1 MGQIGV
7 KTSEMSSSVNGVM
20 FKCSMRHW
28 GTMEPFELAWERQP
42 DDRQWEKP
50 EGDDPRTLYQMLMT
64 SVNRFGDLPCFGYI
78 PSPGMPRT
86 HISYN
91 EFGELATSVGKQLA
105 AVGVKAGDRV
115 ALILNNSVEWAAL
128 SYGANGIGAAYTAMY
143 THQHGTEWAYI
154 LGDSTP
160 ALLAVADTAVL
171 DKLVANMPS
180 EASGWPSCG
189 VLLLGGE
196 PANELPPEGV
206 AVHAWADFVAAGR
219 SADAFEIA
227 DDPFALN
234 TLIYTSGTTGNPK
247 GVMLSNW
254 NTLSNILCVQS
265 AFTIYVGDK
274 NAAFLP
280 WAHSFGS
287 TFDLHWMIR
296 CGVHI
301 NLISDLTKI
310 ADECIEI
317 KPAVL
322 LAVPRVWNKFYD
334 RVNAQFEAA
343 TGLKKVFVGKAQKSA
358 AKRIAKAGVEC
369 DAVPPSGFF
378 DKLWDKLVW
387 SKVRARFGG
396 NIRFCMS
403 GAAALSPDV
412 AAFIQM
418 VGFNCY
424 EGYGLTETSPLVS
437 ANGWSGP
444 GTSKLNTV
452 GKVAN
457 GVKVTIDT
465 DAWDDPERPDEGEIV
480 VTGPNVM
487 MGYWNNEEATKEV
500 IIEPGTF
507 RTGDLGKLSKD
518 GYLSI
523 TGRVKSQFKLENG
536 KYVSP
541 SGLEETITLNP
552 LVEQCVLDG
561 RNMLNTFLIAHPNM
575 ETLRVALKG
584 AGIDASGDDAALCAS
599 PEVRTFV
606 LNDLKKNNMV
616 APDWKG
622 YEIAKTLILDPE
634 EWTTDNEM
642 LTPSFKVK
650 LRNLLAKHDEE
661 IQAIA

>member
-1 MGQIGV
+1 
-7 KTSEMSSSVNGVM
+7 
-20 FKCSMRHW
+20 
-28 GTMEPFELAWERQP
+28 MEPSELAWERQP
-42 DDRQWEKP
+42 NDRQWKKP

-64 SVNRFGDLPCFGYI
+64 SVDRFSDLPCFGYI

-91 EFGELATSVGKQLA
+91 QFGELATSVGKQLS

-143 THQHGTEWAYI
+143 THQHGSEWAYI
-154 LGDSTP
+154 LNDSTP
-160 ALLAVADTAVL
+160 SLLAVADTGVL

-180 EASGWPSCG
+180 EANGWPSCG
-189 VLLLGGE
+189 VLLLGDE

-206 AVHAWADFVAAGR
+206 TVHSWSEFVAAGR
-219 SADAFEIA
+219 NADMFEIV

-437 ANGWSGP
+437 ANGWSGA
-444 GTSKLNTV
+444 GTSRLNTV

-507 RTGDLGKLSKD
+507 RTGDLGKLTPD

-536 KYVSP
+536 KYVAP

-575 ETLRVALKG
+575 GALRAALKG
-584 AGIDASGDDAALCAS
+584 AGMDASGDDAALCANAD
-599 PEVRTFV
+599 VRKF
-606 LNDLKKNNMV
+606 LLDDLKKNNMV

-622 YEIAKTLILDPE
+622 YEVARTLILDPD

-650 LRNLLAKHDEE
+650 LRNLLKKHDEE
-661 IQAIA
+661 IQAIG

>member
-1 MGQIGV
+1 
-7 KTSEMSSSVNGVM
+7 
-20 FKCSMRHW
+20 
-28 GTMEPFELAWERQP
+28 MEPSELAWERQP
-42 DDRQWEKP
+42 NDRQWKKP

-64 SVNRFGDLPCFGYI
+64 SVDRFSDLPCFGYI

-91 EFGELATSVGKQLA
+91 QFGELATSVGKQLS

-143 THQHGTEWAYI
+143 THQHGSEWAYI
-154 LGDSTP
+154 LNDSTP
-160 ALLAVADTAVL
+160 SLLAVADTAVL

-180 EASGWPSCG
+180 DASGWPSCG
-189 VLLLGGE
+189 VLLLGDE

-206 AVHAWADFVAAGR
+206 TVHSWSEFVAAGR
-219 SADAFEIA
+219 NADMFEIV

-437 ANGWSGP
+437 ANGWSGA
-444 GTSKLNTV
+444 GTSRLNTV

-507 RTGDLGKLSKD
+507 RTGDLGKLTPD

-536 KYVSP
+536 KYVAP

-575 ETLRVALKG
+575 GALRAALKG
-584 AGIDASGDDAALCAS
+584 AGMDTSGDDAALCANAD
-599 PEVRTFV
+599 VRKF
-606 LNDLKKNNMV
+606 LLDDLKKNNMV

-622 YEIAKTLILDPE
+622 YEVARTLILDPE

-650 LRNLLAKHDEE
+650 LRNLLKKHDEE
-661 IQAIA
+661 IQAIG

>member
-1 MGQIGV
+1 
-7 KTSEMSSSVNGVM
+7 
-20 FKCSMRHW
+20 
-28 GTMEPFELAWERQP
+28 
-42 DDRQWEKP
+42 
-50 EGDDPRTLYQMLMT
+50 MLMT
-64 SVNRFGDLPCFGYI
+64 SVSRFGERNAFGYI
-78 PSPGMPRT
+78 PAPGMART
-86 HISYN
+86 HVTYQQ
-91 EFGELATSVGKQLA
+91 FGDLATSVGRQLA
-105 AVGVKAGDRV
+105 AVGVEAGDRV

-143 THQHGTEWAYI
+143 THQHGQEWAYI
-154 LGDSTP
+154 LNDATP
-160 ALLAVADTAVL
+160 SLLAVADTTVL
-171 DKLVANMPS
+171 DKLVANMPGES
-180 EASGWPSCG
+180 SGWPKCG
-189 VLLLGGE
+189 VLLLGE
-196 PANELPPEGV
+196 DEANELPPEGV
-206 AVHAWADFVAAGR
+206 TVHRWSEFVAAGR
-219 SADAFEIA
+219 EAEAFEVA

-247 GVMLSNW
+247 GVMLTNW

-265 AFTIYVGDK
+265 AFKIYIGDK

-301 NLISDLTKI
+301 NLISDLTRI

-343 TGLKKVFVGKAQKSA
+343 TGLKKIFVTKAQNSA

-378 DKLWDKLVW
+378 DKLWDRLVW

-452 GKVAN
+452 GRVAN
-457 GVKVTIDT
+457 GVTVTIDT
-465 DAWDDPERPDEGEIV
+465 NAWDDPDRPDEGEIV

-487 MGYWNNEEATKEV
+487 KGYWNNDAATEEV

-507 RTGDLGKLSKD
+507 RTGDLGKLTN

-541 SGLEETITLNP
+541 SALEEKVKLNP
-552 LVEQCVLDG
+552 MVEQAVLDG
-561 RNMLNTFLIAHPNM
+561 RNMLNTFLIVHPNM
-575 ETLRVALKG
+575 EALRKG
-584 AGIDASGDDAALCAS
+584 LSAAGIDASGDDAALCANAD
-599 PEVRTFV
+599 VRSFM
-606 LNDLKKNNMV
+606 LSELKNNNMK

-622 YEIAKTLILDPE
+622 YEVARTLILDPE

-642 LTPSFKVK
+642 LTPSMKVK
-650 LRNLLAKHDEE
+650 LRNLLAKYDDE
-661 IQAIA
+661 IKAIA

>member
-1 MGQIGV
+1 MARV
-7 KTSEMSSSVNGVM
+7 
-20 FKCSMRHW
+20 H
-28 GTMEPFELAWERQP
+28 L
-42 DDRQWEKP
+42 
-50 EGDDPRTLYQMLMT
+50 
-64 SVNRFGDLPCFGYI
+64 
-78 PSPGMPRT
+78 
-86 HISYN
+86 SYN
-91 EFGELATSVGKQLA
+91 EFGGLATAVGKGLRDI
-105 AVGVKAGDRV
+105 GVEKGDCV
-115 ALILNNSVEWAAL
+115 AIIIDNSVEWAAL
-128 SYGANGIGAAYTAMY
+128 SYGANALGGAYSAMY
-143 THQHGTEWAYI
+143 THQHGKDWAYI
-154 LGDSTP
+154 IADATP
-160 ALLAVADTAVL
+160 KVVAVANTEVL
-171 DKLVANMPS
+171 DKLCDALPADGWP
-180 EASGWPSCG
+180 ASG
-189 VLLLGGE
+189 VILLGDD
-196 PANELPPEGV
+196 PANKLPPEGV
-206 AVHAWADFVAAGR
+206 EVRSWTELVQLGRAGEDL
-219 SADAFEIA
+219 AEIA
-227 DDPFALN
+227 DDPTALS

-254 NTLSNILCVQS
+254 NTLSNVLCVQGV
-265 AFTIYVGDK
+265 FELYPGDK

-296 CGVHI
+296 MGGHI

-317 KPAVL
+317 KPAAL

-334 RVNAQFEAA
+334 RVNAQFESA
-343 TGLKKVFVGKAQKSA
+343 TGVKKVFIKNAQKSA

-387 SKVRARFGG
+387 SKGRARFGG

-452 GKVAN
+452 GLVAN
-457 GVKVTIDT
+457 GEKVTSDT
-465 DAWDDPERPDEGEIV
+465 DAWDDPERPDEGEII

-507 RTGDLGKLSKD
+507 RTGDLGKLTD

-536 KYVSP
+536 KYVAP

-561 RNMLNTFLIAHPNM
+561 RNMLHTFLIAHPNM
-575 ETLRVALKG
+575 EALRAALKG
-584 AGIDASGDDAALCAS
+584 AGMDTSGDDAALCAS
-599 PEVRTFV
+599 ADVRAF
-606 LNDLKKNNMV
+606 LLDDLKKNNMV

-622 YEIAKTLILDPE
+622 YEVARTLILDPK

-650 LRNLLAKHDEE
+650 LRNLLAKHEDE
-661 IQAIA
+661 IKAIA

>member
-1 MGQIGV
+1 
-7 KTSEMSSSVNGVM
+7 
-20 FKCSMRHW
+20 
-28 GTMEPFELAWERQP
+28 MEPFELAWERQP
-42 DDRQWEKP
+42 NDRQWKTP

-64 SVNRFGDLPCFGYI
+64 SVDRFGDLNCFGFI
-78 PSPGMPRT
+78 QAPGMPRT
-86 HISYN
+86 HMSYN
-91 EFGELATSVGKQLA
+91 QFGSLATAVGKQLS

-154 LGDSTP
+154 LNDSTP
-160 ALLAVADTAVL
+160 SLLAVADTGVL

-189 VLLLGGE
+189 ILLLGDE

-206 AVHAWADFVAAGR
+206 AVHSWSEFVAAGR
-219 SADAFEIA
+219 SADMFEIA

-437 ANGWSGP
+437 ANGWSGA
-444 GTSKLNTV
+444 GTSRLNTV

-507 RTGDLGKLSKD
+507 RTGDLGKLTPD

-536 KYVSP
+536 KYVAP

-575 ETLRVALKG
+575 GALRAALKG
-584 AGIDASGDDAALCAS
+584 AGMDTSGDDAALCAS
-599 PEVRTFV
+599 AEVRAYV
-606 LNDLKKNNMV
+606 LEDLKKNNMV

-622 YEIAKTLILDPE
+622 YEVARTLILDPE

-650 LRNLLAKHDEE
+650 LRNLLKKHDEE
-661 IQAIA
+661 IQAIG

>member
-1 MGQIGV
+1 
-7 KTSEMSSSVNGVM
+7 
-20 FKCSMRHW
+20 
-28 GTMEPFELAWERQP
+28 
-42 DDRQWEKP
+42 
-50 EGDDPRTLYQMLMT
+50 
-64 SVNRFGDLPCFGYI
+64 
-78 PSPGMPRT
+78 
-86 HISYN
+86 
-91 EFGELATSVGKQLA
+91 
-105 AVGVKAGDRV
+105 
-115 ALILNNSVEWAAL
+115 
-128 SYGANGIGAAYTAMY
+128 
-143 THQHGTEWAYI
+143 
-154 LGDSTP
+154 
-160 ALLAVADTAVL
+160 
-171 DKLVANMPS
+171 
-180 EASGWPSCG
+180 
-189 VLLLGGE
+189 
-196 PANELPPEGV
+196 
-206 AVHAWADFVAAGR
+206 
-219 SADAFEIA
+219 
-227 DDPFALN
+227 
-234 TLIYTSGTTGNPK
+234 
-247 GVMLSNW
+247 
-254 NTLSNILCVQS
+254 
-265 AFTIYVGDK
+265 
-274 NAAFLP
+274 LP

-334 RVNAQFEAA
+334 RVNAQFESA
-343 TGLKKVFVGKAQKSA
+343 TGLKKVFIKNAQKSA

-452 GKVAN
+452 GLVAN

-507 RTGDLGKLSKD
+507 RTGDLGKLTN

-536 KYVSP
+536 KYVAP

-552 LVEQCVLDG
+552 LIEQCVLDG
-561 RNMLNTFLIAHPNM
+561 RNMLHTFLIAHPNM
-575 ETLRVALKG
+575 EALRAALKG
-584 AGIDASGDDAALCAS
+584 AGINAAGDDAALCANA
-599 PEVRTFV
+599 EVRAFV
-606 LNDLKKNNMV
+606 LENLKKNNMV

-622 YEIAKTLILDPE
+622 YEVARTLILDPE

-650 LRNLLAKHDEE
+650 LRNLLKKHDDE
-661 IQAIA
+661 IKAIA

>member
-1 MGQIGV
+1 
-7 KTSEMSSSVNGVM
+7 
-20 FKCSMRHW
+20 
-28 GTMEPFELAWERQP
+28 MEPFELAWERQP

-64 SVNRFGDLPCFGYI
+64 SVDRFGDLNCFGYI
-78 PSPGMPRT
+78 PEAGMPRT
-86 HISYN
+86 HMSYT
-91 EFGELATSVGKQLA
+91 EFGGLATAVGKQLA

-143 THQHGTEWAYI
+143 THQHGSEWAYI
-154 LGDSTP
+154 LNDSTP
-160 ALLAVADTAVL
+160 ALLAVADTGVL
-171 DKLVANMPS
+171 DKLVEHMPK
-180 EASGWPSCG
+180 EASGWPACG
-189 VLLLGGE
+189 VLLLGSE

-206 AVHAWADFVAAGR
+206 TVHAWTEFVAAGR
-219 SADAFEIA
+219 EAEMFEIA

-343 TGLKKVFVGKAQKSA
+343 TGLKKVFIKNAQKSA

-424 EGYGLTETSPLVS
+424 EGYGLTETSPLVA

-444 GTSKLNTV
+444 GTSRLNTV

-507 RTGDLGKLSKD
+507 RTGDLGKLTKD

-536 KYVSP
+536 KYVAP
-541 SGLEETITLNP
+541 AGLEETITLNP
-552 LVEQCVLDG
+552 LIEQCVLDG

-575 ETLRVALKG
+575 EALRAALKG
-584 AGIDASGDDAALCAS
+584 AGMDASGDDAALCAS
-599 PEVRTFV
+599 ADVRAFV
-606 LNDLKKNNMV
+606 LEDLKKNNMV

-622 YEIAKTLILDPE
+622 YEVARTLILDPE

-650 LRNLLAKHDEE
+650 LRNLLAKHEDE
-661 IQAIA
+661 IKAIA

>member
-1 MGQIGV
+1 MLRSQPAGIPALQVRWPTETTALTGE
-7 KTSEMSSSVNGVM
+7 KTSETCSLANGEM
-20 FKCSMRHW
+20 FKCSVLH
-28 GTMEPFELAWERQP
+28 TSLMEPFELAWERQP

-50 EGDDPRTLYQMLMT
+50 EGDDPRSLYQMLMT
-64 SVNRFGDLPCFGYI
+64 SVDRFGDLPCFGYI
-78 PSPGMPRT
+78 PAPGMPRT

-91 EFGELATSVGKQLA
+91 EFGDLATAVGKQLA

-115 ALILNNSVEWAAL
+115 AMILNNSVEWAAL

-154 LGDSTP
+154 LDDSTP
-160 ALLAVADTAVL
+160 ALLAVADTTFSTSSWPTCPATPVPGPPAASSCSGMNPPTNCRPRASPFTHGPTSWPP
-171 DKLVANMPS
+171 VAKPK
-180 EASGWPSCG
+180 CF
-189 VLLLGGE
+189 
-196 PANELPPEGV
+196 
-206 AVHAWADFVAAGR
+206 D
-219 SADAFEIA
+219 IA

-334 RVNAQFEAA
+334 RVNAQFESA
-343 TGLKKVFVGKAQKSA
+343 TGLKKIFIKNAQNPPQSA
-358 AKRIAKAGVEC
+358 SPRPVLNATLCPQAA
-369 DAVPPSGFF
+369 S
-378 DKLWDKLVW
+378 LT
-387 SKVRARFGG
+387 SFGTNSFG
-396 NIRFCMS
+396 PRSELDSVATSACMS

-452 GKVAN
+452 GLVAN

-487 MGYWNNEEATKEV
+487 MGYWNNDAATKEV

-507 RTGDLGKLSKD
+507 RTGDLGK
-518 GYLSI
+518 
-523 TGRVKSQFKLENG
+523 TVQGRLPLDHRSCK
-536 KYVSP
+536 VSVQV
-541 SGLEETITLNP
+541 GE
-552 LVEQCVLDG
+552 
-561 RNMLNTFLIAHPNM
+561 R
-575 ETLRVALKG
+575 
-584 AGIDASGDDAALCAS
+584 
-599 PEVRTFV
+599 EVRV
-606 LNDLKKNNMV
+606 
-616 APDWKG
+616 
-622 YEIAKTLILDPE
+622 
-634 EWTTDNEM
+634 
-642 LTPSFKVK
+642 S
-650 LRNLLAKHDEE
+650 LRSRGDHHA
-661 IQAIA
+661 QSAGRTMRP

>member
-1 MGQIGV
+1 
-7 KTSEMSSSVNGVM
+7 
-20 FKCSMRHW
+20 
-28 GTMEPFELAWERQP
+28 MEPSELAWERQP
-42 DDRQWEKP
+42 NDRQWKKP

-64 SVNRFGDLPCFGYI
+64 SVSRFGDLPCFGYI
-78 PSPGMPRT
+78 PEKGMPRT
-86 HISYN
+86 HINYN
-91 EFGELATSVGKQLA
+91 QFGELATSVGKQLS
-105 AVGVKAGDRV
+105 AVGVESGDRV
-115 ALILNNSVEWAAL
+115 ALILNNSVEWAAIA
-128 SYGANGIGAAYTAMY
+128 YGANGIGAAYTAMY
-143 THQHGTEWAYI
+143 THQHGQEWAFI
-154 LGDSTP
+154 LNDSTP
-160 ALLAVADTAVL
+160 SMIAVADTTVL
-171 DKLVANMPS
+171 DKLVENMPK
-180 EASGWPSCG
+180 EADAWPSSG
-189 VLLLGGE
+189 ILLLGE
-196 PANELPPEGV
+196 EEANELPPEGV
-206 AVHAWADFVAAGR
+206 TVHMWTDFVNAGR
-219 SADAFEIA
+219 TADSFEPA

-301 NLISDLTKI
+301 NLISDLTRI

-334 RVNAQFEAA
+334 RVNAQFESA
-343 TGLKKVFVGKAQKSA
+343 TGLKKVFVNKAQKSA

-387 SKVRARFGG
+387 AKVRARFGG

-452 GKVAN
+452 GRVAN
-457 GVKVTIDT
+457 GVTVTIDT
-465 DAWDDPERPDEGEIV
+465 DAWDDPDRADEGEIV

-487 MGYWNNEEATKEV
+487 IGYWNNEKATEEV

-507 RTGDLGKLSKD
+507 RTGDLGKLTKD

-541 SGLEETITLNP
+541 SSLEETVKLNP
-552 LVEQCVLDG
+552 LVEQAVLDG
-561 RNMLNTFLIAHPNM
+561 RNMLNTFMIVHPNM
-575 ETLRVALKG
+575 HALRASMKD
-584 AGIDASGDDAALCAS
+584 AGIDSSGDDAALCAS
-599 PEVRTFV
+599 ADVRSFV
-606 LNDLKKNNMV
+606 LKNLKDNNMV
-616 APDWKG
+616 APAWKG
-622 YEIAKTLILDPE
+622 YEVPRTLILDSE
-634 EWTTDNEM
+634 EWTTDNDM
-642 LTPSFKVK
+642 LTPSMKVK
-650 LRNLLAKHDEE
+650 LRNLLKKHDEE
-661 IQAIA
+661 IQAIG